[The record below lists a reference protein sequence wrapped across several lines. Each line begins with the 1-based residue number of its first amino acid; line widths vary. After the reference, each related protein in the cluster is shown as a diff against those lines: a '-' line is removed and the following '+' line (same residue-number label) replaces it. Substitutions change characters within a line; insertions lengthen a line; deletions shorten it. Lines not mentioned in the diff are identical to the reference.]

1 MTITQDQIK
10 KIAKNLCKL
19 PAEETKLINDIKG
32 ILNYV
37 EMLNEVDTTWV
48 EPTISVVKK
57 ESSLRKDILKEKCIS
72 PQELLACSPQKVI
85 AEQIAIGNIMK

>member
-19 PAEETKLINDIKG
+19 PAEETKLINDIKW
-32 ILNYV
+32 ILSYV

-57 ESSLRKDILKEKCIS
+57 ENTLRKDILKNKEIS
-72 PQELLACSPQKVI
+72 SEELLACSPQKVI

>member
-19 PAEETKLINDIKG
+19 SAEEVKFINDIG
-32 ILNYV
+32 EILNYV
-37 EMLNEVDTTWV
+37 DLLNEVDTNWV

-57 ESSLRKDILKEKCIS
+57 DNVLRKDEQTQKQASPEK
-72 PQELLACSPQKVI
+72 LLACSPQKVI

>member
-19 PAEETKLINDIKG
+19 PAEEVKIINDIG
-32 ILNYV
+32 EILNYV
-37 EMLNEVDTTWV
+37 DLLNEVDTNWV

-57 ESSLRKDILKEKCIS
+57 DNVLRKDEQTQKQVS
-72 PQELLACSPQKVI
+72 PEELLACSPQKVI

>member
-19 PAEETKLINDIKG
+19 PAEEVKIINDIG
-32 ILNYV
+32 EILNYV
-37 EMLNEVDTTWV
+37 DLLNEVDTNWV

-57 ESSLRKDILKEKCIS
+57 DNVLRKDEQTQKQAS
-72 PQELLACSPQKVI
+72 PEELLACSPQKVI

>member
-19 PAEETKLINDIKG
+19 PAEEVKIINDIG
-32 ILNYV
+32 EILNYV
-37 EMLNEVDTTWV
+37 DLLNEVDTNGV

-57 ESSLRKDILKEKCIS
+57 DNVLRKDEQTQKQAS
-72 PQELLACSPQKVI
+72 PEELLACSPQKVI